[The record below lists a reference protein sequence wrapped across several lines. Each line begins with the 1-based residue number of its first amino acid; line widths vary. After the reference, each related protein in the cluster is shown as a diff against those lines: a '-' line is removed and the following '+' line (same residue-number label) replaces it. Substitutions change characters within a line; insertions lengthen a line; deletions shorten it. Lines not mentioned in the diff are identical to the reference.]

1 MSNNVFSKGDIK
13 YYNLAELQGKTVNIV
28 SVGKTG
34 NECLIYMKDIK
45 TDDIYVVCA
54 DESKVEYYKDFVLK
68 NFINVD
74 FSEIKSAMIVIY
86 DHPKDYPNSYVA
98 RIWDMDKPTNV
109 VVANENI
116 YVLRKLIPK
125 NMGCI
130 NKFETDDPC
139 MLEIWL

>member
-1 MSNNVFSKGDIK
+1 MSNNMFSKGDIK

-28 SVGKTG
+28 SVGKTD

-45 TDDIYVVCA
+45 TDDIYVVYA
-54 DESKVEYYKDFVLK
+54 DEAKGEYYKDFILK
-68 NFINVD
+68 NFTNVD
-74 FSEIKSAMIVIY
+74 FSEIKEAMIVVY

-98 RIWDMDKPTNV
+98 RIWDTDKPTNV
-109 VVANENI
+109 IVANENLDS
-116 YVLRKLIPK
+116 LRSLIPK